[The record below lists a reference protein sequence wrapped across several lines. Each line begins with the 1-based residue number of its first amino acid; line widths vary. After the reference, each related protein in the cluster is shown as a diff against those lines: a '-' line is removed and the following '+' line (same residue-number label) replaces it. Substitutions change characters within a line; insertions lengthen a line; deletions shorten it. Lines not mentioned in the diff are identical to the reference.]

1 MAGTIFASLSA
12 ASKDKSGAALVEF
25 ALVAPIFIGVLMF
38 IFDMGFMAYAR
49 SILSGEINEAGRASA
64 LETAT
69 DASRADVDEQLAERV
84 RRIVPQGTVT
94 FDRVSFSNYGFAQA
108 RAEPYV
114 DGNDNDLCD
123 NGESYLDLN
132 GNSLHDLD
140 GGRAGAGGARDVVVY
155 TATLRY
161 ERMFPVAE
169 FFGMDREVEIQAR
182 TLLRNQPFDQ
192 QLRPVSRV
200 CS

>member
-1 MAGTIFASLSA
+1 MS
-12 ASKDKSGAALVEF
+12 
-25 ALVAPIFIGVLMF
+25 
-38 IFDMGFMAYAR
+38 
-49 SILSGEINEAGRASA
+49 
-64 LETAT
+64 
-69 DASRADVDEQLAERV
+69 
-84 RRIVPQGTVT
+84 
-94 FDRVSFSNYGFAQA
+94 FDRVSFSDYGFAQA
-108 RAEPYV
+108 RAEPYI

-123 NGESYLDLN
+123 NGESYVDLN
-132 GNSLHDLD
+132 GNSRHDLD